1 MRNENMT
8 FAELIQKKVQEVHSK
23 AVLSISPC
31 WEELPPHVR
40 EAYKSIGAALFAFHK
55 ALIDGTKENAA
66 AVLLNISAFEA
77 YGLSGSVC
85 LKSTIDYAKAQGLIV
100 LADTE
105 KSDNTKNIK
114 AAVRAWIAP
123 VDSNLPEDS
132 PLREGAFDCDA
143 MTFSSPLS
151 EAAVKMIAAET
162 ERYGAGV
169 IIRCKKDNSKQVMA
183 AAETIGTDT
192 CGVLAEG
199 TCKDILTAFTG
210 HEGSILLACPTGFE
224 KPEELQELGRLC
236 TLIVSPREVRSPK
249 DFKKF
254 TEVI

>member
-1 MRNENMT
+1 MT
-8 FAELIQKKVQEVHSK
+8 FAELIQKKVQEKHSK
-23 AVLSISPC
+23 AVLAISPC
-31 WEELPPHVR
+31 WEELPTHVR
-40 EAYKSIGAALFAFHK
+40 EAYKSIGAALFAFNK
-55 ALIDGTKENAA
+55 ALIDGTKENAV

-123 VDSNLPEDS
+123 VDSTLPEDS

-143 MTFSSPLS
+143 MSFSAPLS

-169 IIRCKKDNSKQVMA
+169 MIRCKKDDKDRVIA
-183 AAETIGTDT
+183 AAEDIGTDT
-192 CGVLAEG
+192 CGILLEG
-199 TCKDILTAFTG
+199 TCKDILPVFRES
-210 HEGSILLACPTGFE
+210 EGNVLLACPTGFE
-224 KPEELQELGRLC
+224 KQEELQELGSLC